1 MLKTVLGGVLLI
13 LLAYLL
19 LWPVNIDP
27 AAWQRHRR
35 DGPEPFPPSQA
46 GSRWQA

>member
-19 LWPVNIDP
+19 LWPVNIDRSHP
-27 AAWQRHRR
+27 LAYRHEFSWRLT
-35 DGPEPFPPSQA
+35 PEFT
-46 GSRWQA
+46 GV